1 MVAKEV
7 AQVAEAPTDHS
18 QRNLLW
24 IRAAEVATVTMVQA
38 VVVLFEFN
46 WKVH

>member
-7 AQVAEAPTDHS
+7 AQVAEAPTD
-18 QRNLLW
+18 QRKLLW
-24 IRAAEVATVTMVQA
+24 IRAAEVATVTMVQP
-38 VVVLFEFN
+38 VVALFEFN